1 LTECVILFRNTLNK
15 RVGFVTE
22 DDCESIAVFPSR
34 DEAIKAAF
42 NVPICAAYPWQLVEL
57 DEI

>member
-1 LTECVILFRNTLNK
+1 MSECVILFRNTSNQ

-22 DDCESIAVFPSR
+22 DDCESIAVFPDR
-34 DEAIKAAF
+34 EKAIQAAF
-42 NVPICAAYPWQLVEL
+42 NVPILQAYPWQLVEL